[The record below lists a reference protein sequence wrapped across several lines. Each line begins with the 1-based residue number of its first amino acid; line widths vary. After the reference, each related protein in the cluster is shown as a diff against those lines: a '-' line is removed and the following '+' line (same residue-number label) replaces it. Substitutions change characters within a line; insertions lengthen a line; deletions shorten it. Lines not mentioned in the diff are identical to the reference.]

1 LSKWHSWSEMASQYK
16 TDEVALISAKESAEM
31 AKKAS
36 AKKSN
41 VDKNKE
47 IVACELLASMISST
61 KYAAKE
67 VEKKLIYD
75 LGTFSGAELD
85 SLSGQERQVAG
96 LKQKHSNR
104 EIAEM
109 LGISTQHVQ
118 TVHRRCVN
126 KLKRIH
132 SLNNRDIPL
141 GLSRQQERIY
151 VMHFKEK
158 RNAAQ
163 IAKKLKISVAMVHK
177 QICAI
182 RDVK

>member
-1 LSKWHSWSEMASQYK
+1 LSWSKMAAQYRA
-16 TDEVALISAKESAEM
+16 DEAALISAKESVVKSIKTTP
-31 AKKAS
+31 KKLRANI
-36 AKKSN
+36 AQRE
-41 VDKNKE
+41 VDR
-47 IVACELLASMISST
+47 ELLASMISST

-67 VEKKLIYD
+67 VEKKLIYGLD
-75 LGTFSGAELD
+75 TFSVAEINL
-85 SLSGQERQVAG
+85 LSGQERQIAA

-158 RNAAQ
+158 RNATQ
-163 IAKKLKISVAMVHK
+163 IAKNLKISIATVQQ

-182 RDVK
+182 RNLKQ